1 MKEYA
6 NELERLRDIGEQMKR
21 DPYYLEREEAR
32 EQERKKIEEQE
43 KKERE
48 FAQHNLS
55 DVHKEVVQQM
65 KGLKIAKEKEMTPEQ
80 IEKAKDEQAERVYKL
95 LEQKHCPNKDIWE

>member
-32 EQERKKIEEQE
+32 EQERKKIEELY
-43 KKERE
+43 KKYCIDDKTEYIYE
-48 FAQHNLS
+48 FHGEW
-55 DVHKEVVQQM
+55 K
-65 KGLKIAKEKEMTPEQ
+65 
-80 IEKAKDEQAERVYKL
+80 KAD
-95 LEQKHCPNKDIWE
+95 